1 MSLSATPSSMDGTPV
16 TAPSARG
23 VPSVTVIVPCFNH
36 GRFVA
41 DAVRSAL
48 AQPGADVRVVVVDDG
63 STDGTTPRQCDACLD
78 LPGAAG
84 RVHVLHQAN
93 TGLPGAR
100 NNGAAA
106 ALRLGWESQYLLP
119 LDADDYLEPTGLSD
133 LLSAMEDEQ
142 RAGRD
147 GDVSHVYGQQ
157 RLAELG
163 QGVWAVPEWDPLL
176 LMITNLH
183 PPTALIRR
191 DRFEEVGGYT
201 ASMTLG
207 YEDWDL
213 WIKFA
218 ARGWRGV
225 RVRKP
230 VYVWRRHSTETMI
243 MNAVRHHDRIYA
255 DIVARHGEFYRRHA
269 DALLVLANTLLRRS
283 DANWLDENLEA
294 IPIRDMRA
302 WIRDLI
308 RERDEA
314 RAELT
319 RARAEVA
326 DLESK
331 PVVRI
336 SRAVHDLLDR
346 LPRPLAAPARG
357 LLRTV
362 KKAAPPARG

>member
-1 MSLSATPSSMDGTPV
+1 
-16 TAPSARG
+16 
-23 VPSVTVIVPCFNH
+23 VTVIVPCFNH

-48 AQPGADVRVVVVDDG
+48 AQEGAEVRVVVVDDG
-63 STDGTTPRQCDACLD
+63 STDGQTPAQCDACLD

-84 RVHVLHQAN
+84 RVRVVHQAN

-100 NNGAAA
+100 NAGAAE
-106 ALRLGWESQYLLP
+106 ALRVGWESEYLLP
-119 LDADDYLEPTGLSD
+119 LDADDYLEPGGVAELV
-133 LLSAMEDEQ
+133 AAIERE
-142 RAGRD
+142 RAAGTD
-147 GDVSHVYGQQ
+147 ADVSHSYGQQ

-163 QGVWAVPEWDPLL
+163 HGVWAVPEWDPLL

-191 DRFEEVGGYT
+191 DRFEAVGGYT
-201 ASMTLG
+201 ASMTIG

-225 RVRKP
+225 RVRRP

-243 MNAVRHHDRIYA
+243 SRAMRRHDAIYA
-255 DIVARHGEFYRRHA
+255 DIVARHREFYAANAER
-269 DALLVLANTLLRRS
+269 LIVLSNSLLRRA
-283 DANWLDENLEA
+283 DANWLDENLDA
-294 IPIRDMRA
+294 IPIRDMKA

-314 RAELT
+314 RAEL
-319 RARAEVA
+319 ARAKGAVA
-326 DLESK
+326 QLEAK

-336 SRAVHDLLDR
+336 SKAVHRALER
-346 LPRPLAAPARG
+346 LPRPLAATAMG

-362 KKAAPPARG
+362 KRAAP